1 MLFSNCNAL
10 PYFLSVKILITQ
22 FMRNILCGITVLPN
36 KENWSFLLFECMH
49 LWKEYLFMQ
58 ICDRHSNNMYYL
70 PTLFLKSFKVDSISR
85 LSRLSKLS
93 TCTELVVGNFADSIL
108 PPSLHTPVVLCVWIR
123 WSALTLHLL
132 KLKQEIHICSK

>member
-93 TCTELVVGNFADSIL
+93 TCTELGLAILLIPYCLHHSIL
-108 PPSLHTPVVLCVWIR
+108 PWCFVYGSDG
-123 WSALTLHLL
+123 AL
-132 KLKQEIHICSK
+132 